1 MLGEC
6 HGHIILD
13 GTDFKKAIAA
23 HREEPNETIIRN
35 RFQRY
40 KDNGIFF
47 FRDGGDNLGVSE
59 RAARIAPEYGIDYRT
74 PVFATHRKGCY
85 GSIVGRSF
93 ETISD
98 FALLVEELKKKKAD
112 FVKIMVSGIMDFS
125 RFGTI
130 TEGALT
136 LAQISEIVHI
146 SHSEGFSVMA
156 HVNGA
161 VNIRN
166 ALAAGVDSIEH
177 GCYMD
182 DIAIDMLVHS
192 ETVWVPTAAAICN
205 VANDPKQRFDQEN
218 AAKIA
223 ETHFVNIGKA
233 ISRGAK
239 MAAGSDAGAY
249 LVPHCDGLRDEIV
262 YFKEIINDDL
272 FCLQLL
278 EKGETIIKEK
288 FRRYH
293 G

>member
-13 GTDFKKAIAA
+13 GIDFKKAIAA
-23 HREEPNETIIRN
+23 HRERPDETIIRN
-35 RFQRY
+35 RLQQY
-40 KDNGIFF
+40 KDNGILF

-59 RAARIAPEYGIDYRT
+59 RAAQIAPEYGIDYRT
-74 PVFATHRKGCY
+74 PIFAMHRKGCY
-85 GSIVGRSF
+85 GAIVGRSF

-98 FALLVEELKKKKAD
+98 FVLLVEELKSKKAD
-112 FVKIMVSGIMDFS
+112 FVKIMVSGIMDFGQ
-125 RFGTI
+125 FGVI
-130 TEGALT
+130 SDGALT

-182 DIAIDMLVHS
+182 DIAIDMLANS

-205 VANDPKQRFDQEN
+205 VAKDPKQRFDSKN

-223 ETHFVNIGKA
+223 EAHLLNIGKA
-233 ISRGAK
+233 ISCGAK
-239 MAAGSDAGAY
+239 MAPGSDAGAY
-249 LVPHCDGLRDEIV
+249 LVPHCDGLRDEIA
-262 YFKEIINDDL
+262 YFKGIIKDDL
-272 FCLQLL
+272 FCLRLL
-278 EKGETIIKEK
+278 EKGETIINEK